1 MLAILLALAVAGV
14 HPNAVAFEG
23 DNHRQV
29 QAPLQILAGP
39 DFEAVVHGAHSK
51 CPESGVRYATP
62 ASLLGVEDEFISA
75 LEARD
80 RRHLESVSG
89 KQQSGEFL
97 QCAGRDGASCP
108 AGQTLAALNRAGLLK
123 RFVGAVCRRG
133 AEPWS

>member
-1 MLAILLALAVAGV
+1 MLAMLLALAVAGV
-14 HPNAVAFEG
+14 DTNAVAFDG
-23 DNHRQV
+23 DNQPQV
-29 QAPLQILAGP
+29 HAPLQILAGR
-39 DFEAVVHGAHSK
+39 DFETVVRGARAK
-51 CPESGVRYATP
+51 CPESGVRYTTP

-75 LEARD
+75 LEAQD

-89 KQQSGEFL
+89 KQQNGEFV